1 MKDPYDSKTVDA
13 FKPQAKTSAE
23 RQREYRA
30 RKKQRLGYSDGAVRL
45 DLFLAY
51 EQAVQLD
58 SLLRY
63 FNKLHGN
70 ISKKELIERL
80 IDAEY
85 QRKVNDFP
93 HDLFND

>member
-30 RKKQRLGYSDGAVRL
+30 RKKQRLGY
-45 DLFLAY
+45 
-51 EQAVQLD
+51 
-58 SLLRY
+58 